1 MLKMLSCVNDFF
13 RVCFSCTFE
22 SLKLIN
28 PLYTTII
35 MKTSKLTIRK
45 STITKFENKYSK
57 VENGRT
63 VTITQITFF

>member
-45 STITKFENKYSK
+45 STITKFENKYTTNKETKSSSS
-57 VENGRT
+57 T
-63 VTITQITFF
+63 SWWI

>member
-45 STITKFENKYSK
+45 STITKFENKYTANKETKSSLS
-57 VENGRT
+57 T
-63 VTITQITFF
+63 SWWI